1 MGRDGPRWGRVWP
14 SLPKAA
20 GDGLPEGRWV
30 AAQRLGERGLAQVV
44 RKREVE
50 AGLRQS
56 ADVSPRD
63 ALRSSAARCC
73 RLSYRLKPTRIPLV
87 RRDVHRHA
95 RRKACASQSR
105 SDVGRLPVED
115 GAPTTSAVSAQ
126 PRVAGRHVDGA
137 RRASS
142 GKACASPCLHGGRGW
157 HSRPDRAAAPP
168 SPARLPRARSE
179 TEAPATAPP
188 DAACWGRVPDVPR
201 GMRRPARHRHLGVG
215 AHPPPPHEAAADA
228 QHARRPA
235 TQQRHSAGGR
245 APSRHVVVA
254 RRRSDRRPADL
265 KEQGRLGGSGVV
277 RVGEGGDVISP
288 PRTSTSPSLT
298 AERLSRSCSIDAEP
312 CHETAGTARLSARTS
327 ISREKGTSSSLRPR
341 FRRGPPRPAEA
352 AREGDQ
358 LPPRFSHLT
367 VDAVWRNRRQDE
379 NTAYMGVRGGQTA
392 SSKLRA
398 WESGTHPAERRRPQP

>member
-50 AGLRQS
+50 AGL
-56 ADVSPRD
+56 
-63 ALRSSAARCC
+63 
-73 RLSYRLKPTRIPLV
+73 SYRLKPTRIPLV

-115 GAPTTSAVSAQ
+115 GAPALVRPVRRLVSTAD
-126 PRVAGRHVDGA
+126 VDGI
-137 RRASS
+137 
-142 GKACASPCLHGGRGW
+142 PGR
-157 HSRPDRAAAPP
+157 
-168 SPARLPRARSE
+168 
-179 TEAPATAPP
+179 TEPLL
-188 DAACWGRVPDVPR
+188 RHRPR
-201 GMRRPARHRHLGVG
+201 GCQELAPKPKRRPQRRLGVG

-265 KEQGRLGGSGVV
+265 HLPFLDGRAVEQVMQ
-277 RVGEGGDVISP
+277 
-288 PRTSTSPSLT
+288 
-298 AERLSRSCSIDAEP
+298 
-312 CHETAGTARLSARTS
+312 H
-327 ISREKGTSSSLRPR
+327 
-341 FRRGPPRPAEA
+341 RRGAVPRDSGHRAVERAHVDQP
-352 AREGDQ
+352 REGHQ
-358 LPPRFSHLT
+358 LKPRFSHLT

-379 NTAYMGVRGGQTA
+379 NTAQLSGDVR
-392 SSKLRA
+392 SHDEVEELVSKAAKGLVPEEARA
-398 WESGTHPAERRRPQP
+398 GLEMRLHRQRVRPIVRR